1 MRTLKILFFLT
12 LMVVG
17 LGVMAQP
24 QDASAPHV
32 DVIVIDGTIN
42 PAVDDFI
49 RESIGRAKLNRA
61 NALVIQ
67 LDTPGGLLTS
77 TRTIVKE
84 ILGALVP
91 VIVYVSPSGA
101 GAGSAGVFV
110 TMSGHI
116 AAMAPGT
123 NIGAAHPVSGGGKE
137 VKGVMGEKI
146 ENFTASFSES
156 IAQQRGRNTEW
167 AVQAVRKSVSITERE
182 ALKKDVID
190 IVAKDIDDLL
200 RQADGRKVEL
210 EGRPHT
216 LALKGVRIVRY
227 EMSLKQRIINAIA
240 DPNIAYLF
248 MMAGILGLYMEFS
261 HPGVFFPG
269 VAGAICLLLALA
281 SFQLL
286 PINYTGLVLMPLGVA
301 LLVGEAFFPS
311 FGVLGVG
318 GIIAMALGSLLLFDT
333 QGSDFGVDRP
343 IVFTAVGTLG
353 AFVLAVSYLVF
364 RSQKS
369 RPTLGLEGLLGEV
382 GEVRGKL
389 NPAGKIFVHGE
400 YWNAQADAEI
410 DMSEKV
416 NAVLYF
422 RVLDPNRA
430 VREVENYLFATSQ
443 LAQVT
448 LRSVCGQGEL
458 DELLAEREKI
468 NTRIQEILDAQ
479 TDPWGIKVVLV
490 ELKHIDLPQEMQRA
504 MAKQAEAE
512 RERRAKV
519 IHAEG
524 EFQASQKLAD
534 AAEVIGKQ
542 PMALQ
547 LRFLQSL
554 VEVASE
560 KNSTTI
566 FPVPIDLLTPFLKK
580 TDQS

>member
-1 MRTLKILFFLT
+1 
-12 LMVVG
+12 
-17 LGVMAQP
+17 MAQP

-61 NALVIQ
+61 HALVIQ

-84 ILGALVP
+84 ILGAPVP

-123 NIGAAHPVSGGGKE
+123 NIGAAHPVSGGGQE

-182 ALKKDVID
+182 ALKKNVID

-216 LALKGVRIVRY
+216 LALKEVRIVRY

-286 PINYTGLVLMPLGVA
+286 PINYTGLILMLLGVA

-410 DMSEKV
+410 DIGEKV
-416 NAVLYF
+416 
-422 RVLDPNRA
+422 
-430 VREVENYLFATSQ
+430 
-443 LAQVT
+443 
-448 LRSVCGQGEL
+448 
-458 DELLAEREKI
+458 
-468 NTRIQEILDAQ
+468 
-479 TDPWGIKVVLV
+479 KVVGYDGMC
-490 ELKHIDLPQEMQRA
+490 LKVSRFSESG
-504 MAKQAEAE
+504 AK
-512 RERRAKV
+512 
-519 IHAEG
+519 
-524 EFQASQKLAD
+524 
-534 AAEVIGKQ
+534 
-542 PMALQ
+542 
-547 LRFLQSL
+547 
-554 VEVASE
+554 
-560 KNSTTI
+560 N
-566 FPVPIDLLTPFLKK
+566 
-580 TDQS
+580 